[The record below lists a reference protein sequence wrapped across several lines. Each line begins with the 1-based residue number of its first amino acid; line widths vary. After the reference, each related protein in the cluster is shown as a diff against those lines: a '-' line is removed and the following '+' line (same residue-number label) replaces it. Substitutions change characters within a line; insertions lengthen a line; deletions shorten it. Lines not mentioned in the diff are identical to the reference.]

1 MKYSKK
7 SGKKEKKGKENLRKK
22 GNQVIIS
29 IQISFRVELQILQV
43 LRVVQAG
50 GLAESIYVVRIVL
63 AI

>member
-7 SGKKEKKGKENLRKK
+7 SGKKEKKGQENLRKK
-22 GNQVIIS
+22 GNQVINN
-29 IQISFRVELQILQV
+29 IQIRFRVELQILQV

-63 AI
+63 VK